1 MIDEKRRAC
10 WRKRTDVHAGRTD
23 AHMLDGQMRMLEES
37 DRRACIDAWWRDA
50 CGQVAGMQEVIHV
63 YIYI

>member
-1 MIDEKRRAC
+1 
-10 WRKRTDVHAGRTD
+10 
-23 AHMLDGQMRMLEES
+23 MLDGQMRMLEES